1 MGPRKTSRRP
11 RAVLPDVS
19 RSLWIASAPG
29 PRYPALRGDLE
40 VDVAVVGA
48 GITGITAAR
57 LLTDAGLKVALLD
70 AGRVARGVTGHT
82 TAHLT
87 EVTDAS
93 FADLIDRFGVEGA
106 RLALAATRAALDHI
120 AATVKRLRIACDFA
134 RVPGFQYTE
143 TDDGRAPLQEERDA
157 ARRLG
162 VAATWTDDVPLPFA
176 TAGALRYDGQ
186 AQFHVRKYLLPQAA
200 RLARGKCRIFE
211 DTLVTGVKDGEPC
224 RVVTERGTV
233 TAREVLLATHA
244 PLDNK
249 TIQTKVAQYRS
260 YVIACRVAGD
270 APEGLFWDDQDPY
283 HYIRSHP
290 TARGRVVII
299 GGEDHKV
306 GQEED
311 TVARYEALADYARER
326 FAVRAIEQRWS
337 AQTLEPLDGLPYIG
351 RDTGAGHVFVA
362 TGFSGTGMTFGT
374 VSALLLADLVRG
386 RANPWAELFDA
397 GRLKPAKTVKPFLK
411 ENVDFPAYLVRD
423 RLARPS
429 VKTARGVPRGGG
441 AVLVVDGERVAVS
454 RDAKGALCAV
464 SAVCTHMG
472 CLVRW
477 NGAERSWDCPCHGS
491 RFDAG
496 GRVLD
501 GPASRDLE
509 PRALPRPRR
518 GRRPRG

>member
-1 MGPRKTSRRP
+1 MGSRKTPRRRR
-11 RAVLPDVS
+11 RAALPDVS

-40 VDVAVVGA
+40 VDVAIVGA

-57 LLTDAGLKVALLD
+57 LLTEAGLRVALLD

-87 EVTDAS
+87 EVTDCS
-93 FADLIDRFGVEGA
+93 FVDLIDTFGLDGA
-106 RLALAATRAALDHI
+106 RLALSATSAALEHI
-120 AATVKRLRIACDFA
+120 AATVRRLKIACDFA

-143 TDDGRAPLQEERDA
+143 TEEGLDA
-157 ARRLG
+157 LREESEAAQRLG
-162 VAATWTDDVPLPFA
+162 FTTAMTDEVPLPFE
-176 TAGALRYDGQ
+176 TAGGLRYESQ

-200 RLARGKCRIFE
+200 RLARARCRIFE
-211 DTLVTGVKDGEPC
+211 DTLVTEVKDGEPC

-233 TAREVLLATHA
+233 TARDVLLATHA

-260 YVIACRVAGD
+260 YVIACRVEGD
-270 APEGLFWDDQDPY
+270 APDGLFWDDEDPY

-299 GGEDHKV
+299 GGEDHKT

-311 TVARYEALADYARER
+311 TEVRFQALAEYARER
-326 FAVRAIEQRWS
+326 FEVRAIERRWS

-351 RDTGAGHVFVA
+351 RDTGAGHVYLA

-386 RANPWAELFDA
+386 KANPWAELFDSS
-397 GRLKPAKTVKPFLK
+397 RLKPAKTMKPFLK
-411 ENVDFPAYLVRD
+411 ENVDFPTYLVKD

-429 VKTARGVPRGGG
+429 VKTVRGVPKGGG
-441 AVLVVDGERVAVS
+441 AVLVVEGERLAVS
-454 RDAKGALCAV
+454 RDAKGTLFAV

-477 NGAERSWDCPCHGS
+477 NDAERSWDCPCHGS
-491 RFDAG
+491 RFDAS

-509 PRALPRPRR
+509 PRTLR
-518 GRRPRG
+518 GRRRG